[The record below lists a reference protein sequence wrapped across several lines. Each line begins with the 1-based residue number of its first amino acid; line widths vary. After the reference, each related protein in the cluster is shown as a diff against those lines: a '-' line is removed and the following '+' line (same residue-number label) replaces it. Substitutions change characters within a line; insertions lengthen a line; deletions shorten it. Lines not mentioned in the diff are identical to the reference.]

1 MQKIDDSIKR
11 LKEGIANMPG
21 YRLPDT
27 HYRLGSKIHISQFYY
42 AKRMFQNSYFA
53 SKFAFLVSRF
63 IYKEI
68 EERIQNGSIKE
79 LTLIGY
85 GLYSELML
93 SFIRKFLDI
102 LSDNKVNTNTNLVND
117 SDTLELVKGTK
128 DIHKNVFIIVP
139 IASTFS
145 TSIKIQEKLNNVLQ
159 EIRVKDKSKEI
170 NVLTPHINVLAII
183 NQSDYEI
190 PGVIEA
196 ENISPVAHDMSWLK
210 IDKPQKT
217 ITVEGIDCQKTPL
230 LQKYFLELPGEWHL
244 ISNCKLCFP
253 EICAD
258 NSDMHCTCRL
268 DQCRECSKKE
278 EKCVLNERGLYTT
291 DKASVT
297 PMLIF
302 DSPKPRSLNK
312 GEKMIITPEAITYGH
327 RVHNKKHYKYYFNSQ
342 IFFSENQPQIKR
354 WLEEKWSDEKKTELA
369 QKQVL
374 IFAPGHF
381 TNTSFVD
388 LVNFVLFSNTAT
400 IIHYDTSNEH
410 IQNFSLFYKKNIDDA
425 DIIYFVDDF
434 LVTGESFF
442 RTNHLLR
449 QCNNKKWFNECI
461 VMLNRTSW
469 DIETEIIG
477 ELEPEKGRLMAYSNL
492 YLLPLNDSQTP
503 CPLCGEVEK
512 YKKLL
517 ESSFLNRTRL
527 YLKRQIHK
535 IRKNEPLY
543 EGAEGDGDHNVKYIR
558 RVEAIHRI
566 YSWFSNPDNQ
576 ITTESFY
583 EWEENLIKSTESPF
597 MPYERDQR
605 IFKRKSRLDENNC
618 ELLKVLTQNP
628 FCNYVSIRDKTFKWV
643 LHLLFDQIL
652 LMKREMDSN
661 SGLHYESLRDLKFLM
676 RRAALLRM
684 NILISGVFLDFLRFF
699 YKKGFDQIKKNA
711 ANLFTSVGGANL
723 STSVDAANLFT
734 SVDAANLRTYVDKVN
749 SDLTDFHI
757 YYIGQVKE
765 LLFEDEI
772 KSIHL
777 ERMIDAFESNEYNKN
792 EKQQDVRFVQ
802 LLRLLRYENSGFI
815 KSQRDFRRSHSSE
828 IPYHKNTVF
837 NEFVEQDRMT
847 EQLFNKYD
855 KDVGKISEPCGEH
868 IEEQIKSILNS
879 LKLFIGYWDGEN
891 FIEYSDVGSFIL
903 MSSQWTSNPQ
913 AERPKGTKQGC
924 DSENRSCKLI
934 YNQGEPIE
942 ENMLTEDLYLRR
954 FINGIEDH
962 VGSET
967 HISIIEF
974 EGKNGIWKDLYS
986 GSDCEQSDLKIPTE
1000 KYNRLLLLR
1009 ISKPISTD
1017 SSDVG
1022 TNDDVLGH
1030 KQEKE
1035 QGSTLA
1041 VIGFLYTATESR
1053 KMVEAKATRYLRM
1066 LSDEL
1071 CEFFQNHIDTHEFVD
1086 YYAEKHKQRLALLM
1100 THGKSMLENL
1110 ANDAKSN
1117 INNRYKII
1125 GKTLEHLQ
1133 FIIMHY
1139 DQEQRKNRIKK
1150 LFFDDK
1156 LDIEKTISELAEMYQ
1171 DVVENKYVEC
1181 SLPNKV
1187 VFLAKNNNGEKSEK
1201 QVFLFSKKI
1210 LDVICFELFV
1220 NAKKNRWHFKDYTQ
1234 EGGENIFSMDYK
1246 YDDQRKQLEI
1256 RVSNTGPN
1264 ISSSELNQMNRICNA
1279 EEKPISGL
1287 GLIRTILSDLD
1298 IGTLYY
1304 EAPDFNDKLEFV
1316 TIHAV
1321 LILNV
1326 SASCE
1331 KQ

>member
-11 LKEGIANMPG
+11 LKEGITNMPG

-68 EERIQNGSIKE
+68 GERIQNGSIKE

-159 EIRVKDKSKEI
+159 EIRVNDKSKEI

-183 NQSDYEI
+183 NQSDYET

-196 ENISPVAHDMSWLK
+196 ENISPVAHDMNWKK

-217 ITVEGIDCQKTPL
+217 ITVEGIDRQKTPL

-244 ISNCKLCFP
+244 ISKCKLCFP

-268 DQCRECSKKE
+268 DQCIECSKKE

-302 DSPKPRSLNK
+302 DSPKPRSLNN

-342 IFFSENQPQIKR
+342 IFFSENQEKIEG
-354 WLEEKWSDEKKTELA
+354 WLKKKWSHMNKMELA

-388 LVNFVLFSNTAT
+388 MVNSVLFSNTAT

-410 IQNFSLFYKKNIDDA
+410 IQNFALFYKKNIDDA
-425 DIIYFVDDF
+425 DIIFFVDDF

-449 QCNNKKWFNECI
+449 QCNNKKWFNGCI

-477 ELEPEKGRLMAYSNL
+477 ELESGKAGLMAYSNL

-503 CPLCGEVEK
+503 CPLCSEVEK

-517 ESSFLNRTRL
+517 EGSFLNRTRL
-527 YLKRQIHK
+527 HYKIQIQK

-543 EGAEGDGDHNVKYIR
+543 EGAEGDGEHNMKYIR
-558 RVEAIHRI
+558 RVEAIHRV
-566 YSWFSNPDNQ
+566 YSWFSNPANR

-583 EWEENLIKSTESPF
+583 EWEEILIKSTESPF
-597 MPYERDQR
+597 MPYERGQR
-605 IFKRKSRLDENNC
+605 IFERKTCLDEHNC
-618 ELLKVLTQNP
+618 ELLKVLTQAP
-628 FCNYVSIRDKTFKWV
+628 FCNYVSIRDKTFDWV
-643 LHLLFDQIL
+643 LRLLFDQIL

-661 SGLHYESLRDLKFLM
+661 FRLHHKLLRDLKFLM

-684 NILISGVFLDFLRFF
+684 NILISGVFMDFLRLF
-699 YKKGFDQIKKNA
+699 YKKGFDQIKENGA
-711 ANLFTSVGGANL
+711 DLFTSDL
-723 STSVDAANLFT
+723 K
-734 SVDAANLRTYVDKVN
+734 KVN
-749 SDLTDFHI
+749 ADLIDFHI
-757 YYIGQVKE
+757 YYIAQVKE

-772 KSIHL
+772 KSIYL
-777 ERMIDAFESNEYNKN
+777 EKMIDTFESCDDNKGDKEGKN
-792 EKQQDVRFVQ
+792 EEKQDTRFPQ

-815 KSQRDFRRSHSSE
+815 KSQRDFLRSHSPR

-837 NEFVEQDRMT
+837 NSFVERDEMT
-847 EQLFNKYD
+847 KKLFEKYY
-855 KDVGKISEPCGEH
+855 KEVGKISEPRGEH
-868 IEEQIKSILNS
+868 IEDQIKCILNN
-879 LKLFIGYWDGEN
+879 LKTFIGYWTGEN
-891 FIEYSDVGSFIL
+891 FVKYPNIGSFIL
-903 MSSQWTSNPQ
+903 MSPKQEQTSNMQ
-913 AERPKGTKQGC
+913 VELSEGTIQDI
-924 DSENRSCKLI
+924 DSGNRASLLI
-934 YNQGEPIE
+934 YNQGESIE

-962 VGSET
+962 DGSKT
-967 HISIIEF
+967 YISIIEF
-974 EGKNGIWKDLYS
+974 EGKDGIWMDLYS
-986 GSDCEQSDLKIPTE
+986 GSDCPQTDLKIPTD

-1009 ISKPISTD
+1009 ISKPISVD
-1017 SSDVG
+1017 SSDAD
-1022 TNDDVLGH
+1022 TSNAELDH
-1030 KQEKE
+1030 KQDID
-1035 QGSTLA
+1035 QVSTLA
-1041 VIGFLYTATESR
+1041 VIGFYYHTAPER
-1053 KMVEAKATRYLRM
+1053 KMVSVKATRFLRM

-1071 CEFFQNHIDTHEFVD
+1071 CEFFQNHIDTHEFLD
-1086 YYAEKHKQRLALLM
+1086 YYAEKHKQRLAMLM

-1117 INNRYKII
+1117 KNDRYKII
-1125 GKTLEHLQ
+1125 GKTLEYLQ

-1139 DQEQRKNRIKK
+1139 DQEQRKERIKK

-1171 DVVENKYVEC
+1171 DVVGNKYVEC

-1187 VFLAKNNNGEKSEK
+1187 VLLAKNNNGEKSEK

-1234 EGGENIFSMDYK
+1234 KEGENIFSMDYK
-1246 YDDQRKQLEI
+1246 YDDQKQQLEI
-1256 RVSNTGPN
+1256 IVSNTGPN
-1264 ISSSELNQMNRICNA
+1264 ISSSELNQMNRSCNA

-1287 GLIRTILSDLD
+1287 GLIRTILSDLN
-1298 IGTLYY
+1298 IGKLYY
-1304 EAPDFNDKLEFV
+1304 EAPDFDDKLKFV
-1316 TIHAV
+1316 TITAV
-1321 LILNV
+1321 LILNE
-1326 SASCE
+1326 SASCK

>member
-1 MQKIDDSIKR
+1 MQPIDESVNK

-117 SDTLELVKGTK
+117 SDTLELVKGKK

-145 TSIKIQEKLNNVLQ
+145 TSIKIQEKLNDILQ
-159 EIRVKDKSKEI
+159 ETRKDHKDKEI
-170 NVLTPHINVLAII
+170 NVLSPHINVLAII
-183 NQSDYEI
+183 NQADYET
-190 PGVIEA
+190 PGIIDK
-196 ENISPVAHDMSWLK
+196 ENISPVARSMRWKK
-210 IDKPQKT
+210 INKPQKT
-217 ITVEGIDCQKTPL
+217 ITVEGIDGTETTL

-253 EICAD
+253 EISAG
-258 NSDMHCTCRL
+258 NSDVNCTCRL
-268 DQCRECSKKE
+268 EQCMECSKKE

-302 DSPKPRSLNK
+302 DSPKPRSLCE
-312 GEKMIITPEAITYGH
+312 GEKMIITTAAITYGH

-388 LVNFVLFSNTAT
+388 LVNSVLFSNTAT
-400 IIHYDTSNEH
+400 IVHYDTSNEH

-527 YLKRQIHK
+527 YLKRQIYK

-558 RVEAIHRI
+558 RVEAIHRT

-605 IFKRKSRLDENNC
+605 IFERKSRLDENNC

-684 NILISGVFLDFLRFF
+684 NILISGVFLDFLRLFF
-699 YKKGFDQIKKNA
+699 KKGFDQIKKNA

-723 STSVDAANLFT
+723 FT
-734 SVDAANLRTYVDKVN
+734 SVDAENLRIYVDKVN

-777 ERMIDAFESNEYNKN
+777 ERMIDTFESNEYNKN
-792 EKQQDVRFVQ
+792 EEQQDVRFVQ

-828 IPYHKNTVF
+828 ISYHKNIVF
-837 NEFVEQDRMT
+837 NESVERDEMT
-847 EQLFNKYD
+847 MKLFEKYE
-855 KDVGKISEPCGEH
+855 DVGKISKPCGEH
-868 IEEQIKSILNS
+868 IEDQIKCILNN
-879 LKLFIGYWDGEN
+879 LKKFIGYWNGKN

-913 AERPKGTKQGC
+913 AERPDGTKQGC
-924 DSENRSCKLI
+924 DSENRNCKLI

-1022 TNDDVLGH
+1022 TNDDALGH

-1071 CEFFQNHIDTHEFVD
+1071 CAFFQNHIDTHEFLD

-1110 ANDAKSN
+1110 ANDAESN
-1117 INNRYKII
+1117 KNDRYRYRII

-1139 DQEQRKNRIKK
+1139 DQKDRKKRINDF
-1150 LFFDDK
+1150 FFDDE
-1156 LDIEKTISELAEMYQ
+1156 LDLEETISELAEMYQ
-1171 DVVENKYVEC
+1171 DVVKNKFVEC
-1181 SLPNKV
+1181 RLSDEVKCP
-1187 VFLAKNNNGEKSEK
+1187 AKNSNEVQSDK
-1201 QVFLFSKKI
+1201 QIFKFSKKI

-1234 EGGENIFSMDYK
+1234 KEGKNSFSMDYE
-1246 YDDQRKQLEI
+1246 YDGHKKQLKI
-1256 RVSNTGPN
+1256 IISNTGPN
-1264 ISSSELNQMNRICNA
+1264 VLPRELNQMNRICNA

-1298 IGTLYY
+1298 IGTLYFK
-1304 EAPDFNDKLEFV
+1304 APDFNDKLEMV
-1316 TIHAV
+1316 DIQAV
-1321 LILNV
+1321 LTLNA
-1326 SASCE
+1326 SASCQ
-1331 KQ
+1331 KK